1 MLRSGLICMVV
12 NTLSDSFINDQNSLA
27 LRDGFKIR
35 RAAVEIG
42 VPCLTSLDTANAV
55 LDVVQFAKDRR
66 LVYSLAI
73 QDYLG
78 GVHANVPVQYY

>member
-1 MLRSGLICMVV
+1 MVV
-12 NTLSDSFINDQNSLA
+12 NTLSDSFINDQHSLSV
-27 LRDGFKIR
+27 RDGFKIR

-42 VPCLTSLDTANAV
+42 VPCLTSLDTAQAV

-78 GVHANVPVQYY
+78 GNHSAIPIKYY